1 MQRLTV
7 SLLASVAFAFA
18 AGGAWAQSKDPIKI
32 GVAYPTTGTGAVYG
46 VPAMQGHDL
55 AVEEL
60 NAKGGILG
68 RKVVSVA
75 RDTKLNPADA
85 SAATKEM
92 ITNEKVDVVLGGLA
106 SSVGLAM
113 SDVAKQEQIVYI
125 STIPKTIQM
134 TTDKLHPWVFRTAS
148 NTDFEGDA
156 MAQIVKQIGGKKICD
171 ASLDYAYGHDLSAG
185 LKKALPKRAPDA
197 QIVLEVKP
205 KLGATDYNA
214 FITQILGSG
223 CDTITSSMW
232 GNHFINFAKQAT
244 PFGLFQKV
252 KFIGGGEVASH
263 EVASK
268 MGADYPDNV
277 WSNTYELWYHNPTKQ
292 AQAFHDAL
300 AKKAGTKETAMWPML
315 AYNGVMAYAA
325 AAEKAGA
332 ANGEKLRAALEGL
345 SIDTPVGRIT
355 IDPKTHQ
362 ADTGQFWG
370 PMKKKAGENYRVM
383 DPIAWVAPPKAG
395 S

>member
-1 MQRLTV
+1 MKLL
-7 SLLASVAFAFA
+7 SLKLLASAAAILA
-18 AGGAWAQSKDPIKI
+18 AGAASAQSKDPIKV
-32 GVAYPTTGTGAVYG
+32 GVMYPITGTGAVYG

-68 RKVVSVA
+68 RKIVSVA
-75 RDTKLNPADA
+75 RDDKLNPADA
-85 SAATKEM
+85 SATMKEI
-92 ITNEKVDVVLGGLA
+92 ITNEKVDVVIGGLA

-156 MAQIVKQIGGKKICD
+156 MAQIVKQVGGKKICD
-171 ASLDYAYGHDLSAG
+171 ASLDYAYGHDLTAG
-185 LKKALPKRAPDA
+185 LKKALPKYAPDA

-244 PFGLFQKV
+244 PFGLFAKV

-277 WSNTYELWYHNPTKQ
+277 WSNTYELWYHSPTEKHKKFQ
-292 AQAFHDAL
+292 AAL
-300 AKKAGTKETAMWPML
+300 AEKAGTKETSMWPML
-315 AYNGVMAYAA
+315 AYNGELFYAPA
-325 AAEKAGA
+325 GEKAGRP
-332 ANGEKLRAALEGL
+332 EKEA
-345 SIDTPVGRIT
+345 GR
-355 IDPKTHQ
+355 DRQ
-362 ADTGQFWG
+362 RG
-370 PMKKKAGENYRVM
+370 V
-383 DPIAWVAPPKAG
+383 
-395 S
+395 

>member
-1 MQRLTV
+1 MKLLALK
-7 SLLASVAFAFA
+7 LLASVGVLVAGA
-18 AGGAWAQSKDPIKI
+18 AAAQNQEPIKI
-32 GVAYPTTGTGAVYG
+32 GVLYPVTGVGAVYG

-60 NAKGGILG
+60 NAKGGLLG

-75 RDTKLNPADA
+75 RDDKLNPADA
-85 SAATKEM
+85 SAAMKEI
-92 ITNEKVDVVLGGLA
+92 ITNEKVDVVLGGVA

-125 STIPKTIQM
+125 ATIPKTIQM

-156 MAQIVKQIGGKKICD
+156 MAQMVKLVGGKKICD
-171 ASLDYAYGHDLSAG
+171 AMLDYAYGHDLSAG
-185 LKKALPKRAPDA
+185 LVKALPKYAPDA
-197 QIVLEVKP
+197 QIVLTVKP

-214 FITQILGSG
+214 FITQILGAG
-223 CDTITSSMW
+223 CDTVTSSMW
-232 GNHFINFAKQAT
+232 GNHFINFAKQAK
-244 PFGLFQKV
+244 PFGLFEKV

-263 EVASK
+263 EVAGK

-277 WSNTYELWYHNPTKQ
+277 WSNTYELWYHNPTKE
-292 AQAFHDAL
+292 AEAFHEAL
-300 AKKAGTKETAMWPML
+300 SKKLGTKETPMWPQL
-315 AYNGVMAYAA
+315 AYIGVMFYAA
-325 AAEKAGA
+325 AVEKAGTTDKEA
-332 ANGEKLRAALEGL
+332 VRKALEGL
-345 SIDTPVGRIT
+345 TINTPVGPLT

-362 ADTGQFWG
+362 ANTGQYWG
-370 PMKKKAGENYRVM
+370 PMKKKAGADYRVM
-383 DPIAWVAPPKAG
+383 DPITWIAPPKEG

>member
-1 MQRLTV
+1 MKINPLTLIATAAAV
-7 SLLASVAFAFA
+7 LA
-18 AGGAWAQSKDPIKI
+18 AGAAAAQSKDPIKI
-32 GVAYPTTGTGAVYG
+32 GVMYPITGTGAVYG

-55 AVEEL
+55 AIEEI
-60 NAKGGILG
+60 NAKGGVMG
-68 RKVVSVA
+68 RKLVSVA

-85 SAATKEM
+85 SAAMKEL
-92 ITNEKVDVVLGGLA
+92 ITNEKVEIVLGGLA

-113 SDVAKQEQIVYI
+113 SDVAKQESVIYI

-134 TTDKLHPWVFRTAS
+134 TTEKLHPWVFRTAS

-156 MAQIVKQIGGKKICD
+156 MAQVVKQIGGKKICD
-171 ASLDYAYGHDLSAG
+171 AALDYAYGHDLSAG
-185 LKKALPKRAPDA
+185 LRKGLQKHAPDA

-244 PFGLFQKV
+244 PFGLFNKV
-252 KFIGGGEVASH
+252 KFIGGGEVGSH

-277 WSNTYELWYHNPTKQ
+277 WSNTYELWYHSPTEKHKK
-292 AQAFHDAL
+292 FHAAL
-300 AKKAGTKETAMWPML
+300 AEKAGTKETSMWPML
-315 AYNGVMAYAA
+315 AYDGVMAYVAA
-325 AAEKAGA
+325 VEKAGGTDKEA
-332 ANGEKLRAALEGL
+332 VRKALEGL
-345 SIDTPVGRIT
+345 TFDTPVGPKT
-355 IDPKTHQ
+355 IDAKSHQ
-362 ADTGQFWG
+362 SDTGQFWG
-370 PMKKKAGENYRVM
+370 PMKKKAGASYRVM
-383 DPIAWVAPPKAG
+383 DPPAWIAPPKAG

>member
-1 MQRLTV
+1 MKLL
-7 SLLASVAFAFA
+7 SLKLLASAAAILA
-18 AGGAWAQSKDPIKI
+18 AGAAAAQDKDPIRI
-32 GVAYPTTGTGAVYG
+32 GVMYPITGTGAVYG

-60 NAKGGILG
+60 NAKGGIMG
-68 RKVVSVA
+68 RKVVTVA

-85 SAATKEM
+85 SAAMKEM

-113 SDVAKQEQIVYI
+113 SDVAKQESIVYI

-134 TTDKLHPWVFRTAS
+134 TTEKLHPWVFRTAS

-171 ASLDYAYGHDLSAG
+171 VALDYAYGHDLTAG
-185 LKKALPKRAPDA
+185 IKKALPKHAPDA
-197 QIVLEVKP
+197 KIVLELRP
-205 KLGATDYNA
+205 KLGATDFNA
-214 FITQILGSG
+214 FITQIMGSD
-223 CDTITSSMW
+223 CDTVTSSMW
-232 GNHFINFAKQAT
+232 GNHFINFAKQAA
-244 PFGLFQKV
+244 PFGLFKKV

-268 MGADYPDNV
+268 VGADYPDNV
-277 WSNTYELWYHNPTKQ
+277 WSNTYELWYHSPTEMHKKFQ
-292 AQAFHDAL
+292 AAL
-300 AKKAGTKETAMWPML
+300 AKKAGTKETTMWPML
-315 AYNGVMAYAA
+315 AYNGVMFYAA
-325 AAEKAGA
+325 AVEKAKSA
-332 ANGEKLRAALEGL
+332 DREAVRKALEGL
-345 SIDTPVGRIT
+345 SIETPVGKMT
-355 IDPKTHQ
+355 IDPKSHQ

-370 PMKKKAGENYRVM
+370 PMKKKAGVDYRVM
-383 DPIAWVAPPKAG
+383 DPITWVPAPQAG

>member
-1 MQRLTV
+1 MQRVTV
-7 SLLASVAFAFA
+7 GLFASVAFAVA

-32 GVAYPTTGTGAVYG
+32 GVLYPITGTGAVYG

-75 RDTKLNPADA
+75 RDDKLNPADA
-85 SAATKEM
+85 SAAAKEV
-92 ITNEKVDVVLGGLA
+92 ITNEKVDVLIGGLA
-106 SSVGLAM
+106 SSVGLAI

-171 ASLDYAYGHDLSAG
+171 VALDYAYGHDLSAG
-185 LKKALPKRAPDA
+185 IKKALPKHAPDA

-214 FITQILGSG
+214 FITQILGAG

-277 WSNTYELWYHNPTKQ
+277 WSNTYELWYHSPTEMHKKFQ
-292 AQAFHDAL
+292 AAL
-300 AKKAGTKETAMWPML
+300 AKKAGTQETSMWPML
-315 AYNGVMAYAA
+315 AYNGVMFYAA
-325 AAEKAGA
+325 AVEKAGSTDKEA
-332 ANGEKLRAALEGL
+332 VRKALEGL
-345 SIDTPVGRIT
+345 TIDTPVGKLT
-355 IDPKTHQ
+355 IDAKTHQ
-362 ADTGQFWG
+362 ANTGQFWG
-370 PMKKKAGENYRVM
+370 PMKKKDGVSYRVM
-383 DPIAWVAPPKAG
+383 DPITFVTPPAAG